1 MERRSDYLVGIP
13 ELDAQHE
20 QLFACIER
28 LERAEDQRQM
38 ELAVYYVI
46 GELKDYA
53 RIHFTVEEVV
63 MRLFDYPG
71 LAAHAAEHRE
81 FEASLKAL
89 EQMELLHDLH
99 AEAGK
104 LLREWLAN
112 HVRVSDK
119 RYAEYILGKG
129 KAAGG

>member
-1 MERRSDYLVGIP
+1 MEPRIECLIGIP

-20 QLFACIER
+20 QLFECIER
-28 LERAEDQRQM
+28 LERAVDQRQM

-71 LAAHAAEHRE
+71 LAAHAAEHRD

-89 EQMELLHDLH
+89 AKMELLHDMH
-99 AEAGK
+99 AEAGR
-104 LLREWLAN
+104 LLREWLI
-112 HVRVSDK
+112 HHIQVSDK
-119 RYAEYILGKG
+119 RYAGFILGRG

>member
-1 MERRSDYLVGIP
+1 MESRNQYLLGIP

-20 QLFACIER
+20 QLFECIGR
-28 LERAEDQRQM
+28 LERAVDQRQM

-71 LAAHAAEHRE
+71 LAAHAAEHRD

-89 EQMELLHDLH
+89 EKMELLHDMH
-99 AEAGK
+99 AEAGR
-104 LLREWLAN
+104 LLREWLN
-112 HVRVSDK
+112 HHIRVSDK
-119 RYAEYILGKG
+119 HYADYILAQRGTARG
-129 KAAGG
+129 